1 MPINLTTLATNAL
14 GFSVAL
20 AWNEAVSQSLKS
32 FYPPKSEKAA
42 ARHTIVYALVI
53 TLLVIV
59 VVLFTNHTRKLVH
72 NHFSGGL
79 VDHFTTDP
87 PKQGLS
93 PIVRLWEPPQA
104 HKPAR

>member
-14 GFSVAL
+14 GFTVAL

-32 FYPPKSEKAA
+32 FYPPKNEKAA
-42 ARHTIVYALVI
+42 ARHTVGYAIVI

-59 VVLFTNHTRKLVH
+59 VVIVTNHTRKLVH
-72 NHFSGGL
+72 NHFTGGL
-79 VDHFTTDP
+79 ADRFITDP

-104 HKPAR
+104 HNPAR